1 MNLTTSVVLSLAVAG
16 LVRTRWP
23 HASMPAGA
31 LVAVVLLIPALAVLF
46 LGLGALFLIW
56 QRLRLRRSTLPDAGQ
71 VTLLAELTSL
81 GLSAGLSFSQAL
93 REAGRYAADPLAA
106 EVEDVLRM
114 SRTQGLATVL
124 EHVDGHGRSLYR
136 IAGRAIRTGAPVRPA
151 VVGLVDELRAEER
164 ATELEK
170 ARKLPVKMLFPLSLL
185 ILPGFLV
192 LTVGPTLL
200 GALDRLQL

>member
-1 MNLTTSVVLSLAVAG
+1 MNLTSSVVLSLAVAG
-16 LVRTRWP
+16 LVRRTWP
-23 HASMPAGA
+23 HASIPAGV
-31 LVAVVLLIPALAVLF
+31 LVAVVLLTPPLAVPCI
-46 LGLGALFLIW
+46 GLVALFLAW
-56 QRLRLRRSTLPDAGQ
+56 RRLRLRTSTLPDAGQ

-93 REAGRYAADPLAA
+93 REAGRYVADPLAA
-106 EVEDVLRM
+106 EVGDVLRM

-124 EHVDGHGRSLYR
+124 ERVDGHGKGLYR

-151 VVGLVDELRAEER
+151 VAGLVDELRAEER
-164 ATELEK
+164 ATELER
-170 ARKLPVKMLFPLSLL
+170 ARKLPVKMLFPLALL

-200 GALDRLQL
+200 GALDRLRL